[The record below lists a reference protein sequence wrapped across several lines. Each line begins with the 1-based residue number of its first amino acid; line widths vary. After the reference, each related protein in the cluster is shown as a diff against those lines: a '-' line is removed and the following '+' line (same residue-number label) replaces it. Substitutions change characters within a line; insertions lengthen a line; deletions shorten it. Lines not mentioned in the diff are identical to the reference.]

1 MATKADKLMATLS
14 EKTVGTG
21 EEQGAVLEKLKS
33 KAADKKYQRGLSAV
47 LAGSPEYPKAPPPTS
62 TSTTTSM
69 RKGGY
74 VRAADGIAKKGKT
87 KGKIV

>member
-14 EKTVGTG
+14 EQTVGTG
-21 EEQGAVLEKLKS
+21 EDQSKVLEKLKS

-47 LAGSPEYPKAPPPTS
+47 LAGSPEFPKAPPPTS
-62 TSTTTSM
+62 TTASM

-87 KGKIV
+87 KGKIC

>member
-14 EKTVGTG
+14 EQTVGTG
-21 EEQGAVLEKLKS
+21 EDQGTVLEKLKS

-47 LAGSPEYPKAPPPTS
+47 LAGSPEYPKAPPPTQ
-62 TSTTTSM
+62 TTASM

-87 KGKIV
+87 KGKIC

>member
-1 MATKADKLMATLS
+1 MAKADKLMSKLS
-14 EKTVGTG
+14 EPVVGTG
-21 EEQGAVLEKLKS
+21 EEQGSVLEKLKAN
-33 KAADKKYQRGLSAV
+33 AADKKYQRNLSAV
-47 LAGSPEYPKAPPPTS
+47 LSGNPEYPKAPAP
-62 TSTTTSM
+62 TSM

>member
-14 EKTVGTG
+14 EQTVGTG
-21 EEQGAVLEKLKS
+21 EDQSKVLEKLKS

-47 LAGSPEYPKAPPPTS
+47 LAGSPEYPKAPPPTP
-62 TSTTTSM
+62 TTASM

>member
-1 MATKADKLMATLS
+1 MATKADKLMSTLS
-14 EKTVGTG
+14 EQTVGTG
-21 EEQGAVLEKLKS
+21 EDQSKVLEKLKS

-47 LAGSPEYPKAPPPTS
+47 LAGSPEFPKAPPP

-87 KGKIV
+87 KGKIC

>member
-1 MATKADKLMATLS
+1 MSTLS
-14 EKTVGTG
+14 EQTVGTG
-21 EEQGAVLEKLKS
+21 EDQGTVLEKLKS

-47 LAGSPEYPKAPPPTS
+47 LAGSPEYPKAPPPTA
-62 TSTTTSM
+62 TKASM

-87 KGKIV
+87 KGKIC

>member
-1 MATKADKLMATLS
+1 MATKSDKLMAKLS
-14 EKTVGTG
+14 EQTVGTG
-21 EEQGAVLEKLKS
+21 EEQGAVLEKLKNT
-33 KAADKKYQRGLSAV
+33 AADKKYQRGLAA
-47 LAGSPEYPKAPPPTS
+47 LMGGSPEYPKAPAPPAPS
-62 TSTTTSM
+62 SM

>member
-1 MATKADKLMATLS
+1 MATKADKLMSTLS
-14 EKTVGTG
+14 EQTVGTG
-21 EEQGAVLEKLKS
+21 EDQGTVLEKLKS

-47 LAGSPEYPKAPPPTS
+47 LAGTPEYPKAPPPTPMA
-62 TSTTTSM
+62 TM

-87 KGKIV
+87 KGKIC

>member
-14 EKTVGTG
+14 EQTVGTG
-21 EEQGAVLEKLKS
+21 EDQGTIIEKLKS

-47 LAGSPEYPKAPPPTS
+47 LAGSPEYPKAPPPTQ
-62 TSTTTSM
+62 TTASM

-74 VRAADGIAKKGKT
+74 VRAADGIVKKGKT

>member
-14 EKTVGTG
+14 EQTVGTG
-21 EEQGAVLEKLKS
+21 EDQGTVIEKLKS

-47 LAGSPEYPKAPPPTS
+47 LAGSPEYPKAPAS
-62 TSTTTSM
+62 TSM

-87 KGKIV
+87 KGKIC

>member
-1 MATKADKLMATLS
+1 MATKADKLMSKLS
-14 EKTVGTG
+14 EPVVGTG
-21 EEQGAVLEKLKS
+21 EEQGSVLEKLKTN
-33 KAADKKYQRGLSAV
+33 AADKKYQRNLSAV
-47 LAGSPEYPKAPPPTS
+47 LAGSPEYPKLPAATN
-62 TSTTTSM
+62 M

>member
-1 MATKADKLMATLS
+1 MATKADKLMSTLS
-14 EKTVGTG
+14 EQTVGTG
-21 EEQGAVLEKLKS
+21 EDQGTVLEKLKTNS
-33 KAADKKYQRGLSAV
+33 ANKKYQRNLQTALSGA
-47 LAGSPEYPKAPPPTS
+47 PEYPKAPPPT
-62 TSTTTSM
+62 TM